1 MEKSNLKLS
10 RSLTKLVL
18 KAHSKKQWSNAM
30 KKLISAIRNIRM
42 SQVLAVCLAGFLM
55 FFSTACSGNAQAKD
69 SAGYQ
74 RSSNSAEQ
82 GIPGHRQQNYKG
94 GMNGY
99 SDVDARYNKGTKDRS
114 ATQAKGL
121 VDNAERNVIDQTDDV
136 GTNTRRI
143 LDKKGENAEHFGQN
157 VKQDTR
163 ALGRKTEGTTEE
175 LSDAAERGQRNLR
188 RNLQKAG
195 DNVSDRAEE
204 MSDRAASATR
214 DASRGAREAAEN
226 VSSNTRSA
234 GEKVVDSVNRAADN
248 AASSVQSNSRNR
260 A

>member
-1 MEKSNLKLS
+1 
-10 RSLTKLVL
+10 
-18 KAHSKKQWSNAM
+18 M

-55 FFSTACSGNAQAKD
+55 FFSTACSGSAQAKD
-69 SAGYQ
+69 SAGFQ
-74 RSSNSAEQ
+74 RSSNSPEQ
-82 GIPGHRQQNYKG
+82 GISGHRQQSYKG

-99 SDVDARYNKGTKDRS
+99 SDVDARYNKGTQDRT

-143 LDKKGENAEHFGQN
+143 LDKKGENAENFGQN

-163 ALGRKTEGTTEE
+163 ALGRKTEGTAEE
-175 LSDAAERGQRNLR
+175 LGDAAARGQRNLR
-188 RNLQKAG
+188 RNLEKAG

-204 MSDRAASATR
+204 MSDRATNATR
-214 DASRGAREAAEN
+214 DAGERVVGN
-226 VSSNTRSA
+226 V
-234 GEKVVDSVNRAADN
+234 KQAADS
-248 AASSVQSNSRNR
+248 AASSVQSNSRSR

>member
-1 MEKSNLKLS
+1 
-10 RSLTKLVL
+10 
-18 KAHSKKQWSNAM
+18 M
-30 KKLISAIRNIRM
+30 KKLISALKNIRM

-55 FFSTACSGNAQAKD
+55 FFSTACSGSAQARE

-74 RSSNSAEQ
+74 RSSNSPEQ
-82 GIPGHRQQNYKG
+82 GIPGHRQQNFKG

-99 SDVDARYNKGTKDRS
+99 SDVDARYNKGTKDRT
-114 ATQAKGL
+114 AAQTRGL

-163 ALGRKTEGTTEE
+163 ALGRKVEGTTEE
-175 LSDAAERGQRNLR
+175 LSDAADRGQRNLGK
-188 RNLQKAG
+188 NLQRAG
-195 DNVSDRAEE
+195 DNVSDRAEG
-204 MSDRAASATR
+204 MSDRASSVTR

-226 VSSNTRSA
+226 IGSNTRNA
-234 GEKVVDSVNRAADN
+234 GEKVVGNVKRAAED
-248 AASSVQSNSRNR
+248 AASSVQNNNIGRNR